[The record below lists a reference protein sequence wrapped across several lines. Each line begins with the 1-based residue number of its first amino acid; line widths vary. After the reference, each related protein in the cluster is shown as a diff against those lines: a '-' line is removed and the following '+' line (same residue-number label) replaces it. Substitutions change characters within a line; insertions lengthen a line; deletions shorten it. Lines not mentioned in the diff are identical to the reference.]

1 MPEETHFKISQVKWQ
16 GTQTY
21 YSLYLKFHFVG
32 PVTIIQDWL
41 LNSEH
46 FLFRKAE

>member
-1 MPEETHFKISQVKWQ
+1 MPEETHSKIQQVKWQ

-21 YSLYLKFHFVG
+21 YSLYLKFQFLG

-46 FLFRKAE
+46 FLFGNTE